1 VCIIWSVIG
10 QVNKTGVTH
19 YFSME
24 KAQRHLGYQPLN
36 RNLDGVVE
44 WYKKRLPQ
52 QPNKNNS
59 WSLILNILL
68 MVTFVAIL
76 FSFIPI
82 VA

>member
-1 VCIIWSVIG
+1 M

-19 YFSME
+19 YFSMD
-24 KAQRHLGYQPLN
+24 KAQRHLGYQPLK

-52 QPNKNNS
+52 QPNKNIS